1 MARKFLKNLNVEIS
15 KLGREREK
23 CAEKFAS
30 NGDELGELSRES
42 DGILGEILNVMPL
55 ISSRDNCGDDYL

>member
-1 MARKFLKNLNVEIS
+1 MAGKILKNLDVEIS

-23 CAEKFAS
+23 CAKKFAS
-30 NGDELGELSRES
+30 NGDELGELSKES

-55 ISSRDNCGDDYL
+55 SSRDNCGDDYL